1 MPDPDLPSCIDHTLL
16 DLEAGPE
23 DLARVCDEARRYG
36 FKGVC
41 VYPQHVLQTARLL
54 TGSTVL
60 TVSVTGFPS
69 GLDSTSVKVDQT
81 AWAVRDGAM
90 EIDMVIN
97 RLWLESRDYRSV
109 LQDIGAVVAQAFP
122 CSVKVILETGALD
135 RECTIV
141 AAALA
146 KAAGAAYV
154 KTSTGSGPRGAT
166 PEDVAL
172 LRRVVGP
179 DMGIKASGG
188 IRTREQALALIR
200 AGADR
205 LGTSCSVDLVAG
217 ATD

>member
-1 MPDPDLPSCIDHTLL
+1 M
-16 DLEAGPE
+16 
-23 DLARVCDEARRYG
+23 
-36 FKGVC
+36 
-41 VYPQHVLQTARLL
+41 
-54 TGSTVL
+54 L
-60 TVSVTGFPS
+60 TVSVAGFPT

-81 AWAVRDGAM
+81 ASAVRDGAM

-97 RLWLESRDYRSV
+97 RLWLESTDYRSV

-122 CSVKVILETGALD
+122 CSVKVILESGALD

-146 KAAGAAYV
+146 KAAGASYV
-154 KTSTGSGPRGAT
+154 KTSTGFGSRGAT

-205 LGTSCSVDLVAG
+205 LGTSCSVDLVTG
-217 ATD
+217 ATG